1 MKLFRG
7 LLPILLLLL
16 AGCQGLSGGSP
27 TPLPTVVLGSGGPTA
42 LAATP
47 SAASGPAA
55 VTASAEIVPARS
67 ADLGFA
73 SAGVVGEVKISEGDQ
88 VKAGDLLASLDSYSA
103 LQSAVDA
110 SQMALQNAQDGYA
123 ALVANAPVARAS
135 AELALAQAQKARDDA
150 NKAVQSKQF
159 QRASPQTIDIARANL
174 IVAQN
179 ALDDAETI
187 YNQNKNRSSTDV
199 VYAAAL
205 SQLAAAQQREQQA
218 QYNLNYVSSL
228 PDAVDIQIAQAN
240 LDLAEANLQA
250 AIDSWNRVKDGPDPD
265 LVAADQASI
274 AAAQSALAS
283 AQSARDHAAIKA
295 PFAGTVADLNA
306 AAGETV
312 VPGQAVLTLADLSD
326 LQVETTDLSERDVD
340 RVSLGQT
347 ATVSIPGLGKD
358 VSGKVI
364 HIASRATKEGGDV
377 VYKVTI
383 QLAEQP
389 AGLRWGMSATVQ
401 ISS

>member
-16 AGCQGLSGGSP
+16 AGCQGLSGGNP

-312 VPGQAVLTLADLSD
+312 VPGQVILTLADLSD